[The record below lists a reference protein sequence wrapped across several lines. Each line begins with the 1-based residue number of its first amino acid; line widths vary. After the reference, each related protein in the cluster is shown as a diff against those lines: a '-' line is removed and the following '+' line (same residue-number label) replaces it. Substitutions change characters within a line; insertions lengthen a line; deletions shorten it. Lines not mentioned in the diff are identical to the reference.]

1 MMSDLYESL
10 ADRYDWMKMENP
22 ARKEFFRRFFRIN
35 VREKGQQWSLIKEGT
50 MRRFVVICAMFLIA
64 AVSGSAFA
72 QQGLTKIADNV
83 YSYVDVKNAGPR
95 NSFAANA
102 GIIIGSDGILVVD
115 TLISAKE
122 ARRFMADIRKVS
134 SKPIKFVVN
143 THYHLDHAFG
153 NAEFAK
159 AGAAIIA
166 HTADRQ
172 NLEQKGESTLKAAK
186 EFGLTEDDMRGTKI
200 ALPPLTFTDRMSVY
214 LGGEKVELIYLC
226 PSHTKGSVMVYL
238 PESKVLFT
246 GDILFTDFH
255 PYMGEGDLAGWIR
268 NLDYILSLDVEK
280 IIPGH
285 GPISSKKDVEQ
296 MKEYLVA
303 FDKKAR
309 ELAARSDDADY
320 ITAELKKSLP
330 ARSQGEFL
338 IPSNVREKYLP
349 IKATK
354 QQ

>member
-1 MMSDLYESL
+1 MFCGEKFANTIVIKGDS
-10 ADRYDWMKMENP
+10 MK
-22 ARKEFFRRFFRIN
+22 R
-35 VREKGQQWSLIKEGT
+35 LI
-50 MRRFVVICAMFLIA
+50 VICAVFLIVA
-64 AVSGSAFA
+64 ASGRAFA

-83 YSYVDVKNAGPR
+83 YSYVDVKNAGPG

-102 GIIIGSDGILVVD
+102 GIIIGKDGILVVD

-122 ARRFMADIRKVS
+122 ARRFIADIRKVS
-134 SKPIKFVVN
+134 SQPIRFVVD

-159 AGAAIIA
+159 AGGIIIA
-166 HTADRQ
+166 HEADRK
-172 NLEQKGESTLKAAK
+172 NLAEKGESTLKSAK
-186 EFGLTEDDMRGTKI
+186 EFGLSEDDIRGTQI
-200 ALPPLTFTDRMSVY
+200 ALPALTFTDRMSVY
-214 LGGEKVELIYLC
+214 LGSEKVELIYLC

-238 PESKVLFT
+238 PGSKVLFT

-255 PYMGEGDLAGWIR
+255 PYMGEGDLTGWIK
-268 NLDYILSLDVEK
+268 NLDYILSLNVET

-285 GPISSKKDVEQ
+285 GPISGKKDVEQ

-303 FDKKAR
+303 FDRKAR
-309 ELAARSDDADY
+309 DLAAKSEDADY
-320 ITAELKKSLP
+320 ISAELKKALP
-330 ARSQGEFL
+330 PRSQGEFL

-349 IKATK
+349 VKTTK